1 MIHNG
6 MRPIHPG
13 EVLREDYL
21 EPLNL
26 SANALANE
34 LGVTATRINEI
45 VREKRGISADTAL
58 RLARYFGSSATFW
71 LNMQSQYE
79 LRLAEIKQ
87 NNNIERIVPL
97 VY

>member
-26 SANALANE
+26 SANALANA

-79 LRLAEIKQ
+79 LRLAEVKQ
-87 NNNIERIVPL
+87 NNNIEKIVPL